1 MNYYSQMQ
9 YPMQY
14 QHLGI
19 PNFQTQDRRPSMPV
33 IGHQVN
39 YQRRQSLP
47 TIPIKMD
54 KPGPGKTK
62 CKFTPQE
69 DRLLERLVQEH
80 GEGYW
85 DDIAE
90 QMPGRNARQ
99 CKDRWTRYL
108 SPDLNKSEWTPEEEE
123 LLLQLVHELNF
134 RWVHIA
140 RRFKGRTDN
149 QIKNKWNVMKK
160 YLEQQN
166 GKYVRPK
173 KKVADGRERPNIPAI
188 PTSQA
193 QAGSPPNMR
202 MPMQM
207 PPQQTMYQQQFP
219 MFPQQNQQMMY
230 QQPQQ
235 FMPQPQQMMP
245 PQMQPQQMPPPQF
258 PQPIQ
263 QQTQQTTLPPPM
275 QQQQPASDP
284 TSPDPMMQSP
294 NPNDPFDN
302 LFQTQDSGLSLF
314 DSPFEPVAN
323 DDFFDMF

>member
-1 MNYYSQMQ
+1 MQ
-9 YPMQY
+9 YPNLQT
-14 QHLGI
+14 
-19 PNFQTQDRRPSMPV
+19 PNFQVQDRRPSMP
-33 IGHQVN
+33 IISHPISG

-47 TIPIKMD
+47 VLPIKLD

-69 DRLLERLVQEH
+69 DRLLEKLVAEH

-160 YLEQQN
+160 YLDQQG
-166 GKYVRPK
+166 GKYVRPPK
-173 KKVADGRERPNIPAI
+173 KKPDGRERPNIPPI
-188 PTSQA
+188 PPQQA
-193 QAGSPPNMR
+193 QAGSPPQFQQQQMR
-202 MPMQM
+202 MSMM
-207 PPQQTMYQQQFP
+207 PQQMYQQPFP
-219 MFPQQNQQMMY
+219 MYQTQQMPY
-230 QQPQQ
+230 QPQQ
-235 FMPQPQQMMP
+235 FMP
-245 PQMQPQQMPPPQF
+245 PPPQ
-258 PQPIQ
+258 PAMM
-263 QQTQQTTLPPPM
+263 PM
-275 QQQQPASDP
+275 QSQSDQS
-284 TSPDPMMQSP
+284 SPIPQSP
-294 NPNDPFDN
+294 SSPESGMPPDPFDD
-302 LFQTQDSGLSLF
+302 LFQNQEQGTSMF
-314 DSPFEPVAN
+314 DSPFESIPN